1 MLLGG
6 IAKKYTA
13 GLILLTKLKK
23 IIGMKEKFAQ
33 NIEVPISLMEFLLK
47 SKGALMDFFVWSF
60 TFYDGF

>member
-47 SKGALMDFFVWSF
+47 SKGALMDFFV
-60 TFYDGF
+60 